1 MHGYFLSLKL
11 YDTARIIANPF
22 AYEEH
27 REKMIREK
35 MDKMAE
41 TRIRS
46 KKEPGVKV
54 NKALAEKVLRDA
66 EKAQQK
72 ADRKAKRKTAAEL
85 MDVDE
90 NDGEDENAE
99 EENEPSRPNL
109 LSDPRFAK
117 VFEDPAFAIDENS
130 REYAL
135 LNPSSVAQ
143 NSGRRQKTAVEEE
156 EESDKS
162 SSDGLEGSDEGES
175 ESDVSSDSSAE
186 GGSLLF
192 ILLLSI
198 FSDLLGFLPFKNLE
212 LTKFDP
218 RSRPGQRNFRAEEA
232 YQREKEE
239 NRKSWT
245 AKKKL
250 SMVPMRPQTGGHRS
264 SDKTATFGQ
273 RRAPVASSSTK
284 QPDARRST
292 AQQEDAPMEIS
303 WVPSSGSGEKDGA
316 GKRRD
321 QSGNEKGRR
330 KGVESFGAGLERGF
344 EEHADLA
351 ESDRKGRTQR
361 RKGVRSGSKNV
372 FRRIDG

>member
-66 EKAQQK
+66 EKAKQR
-72 ADRKAKRKTAAEL
+72 AERKTKRKTATEL

-90 NDGEDENAE
+90 YGGEDENAE
-99 EENEPSRPNL
+99 EENEEPSRPNL

-143 NSGRRQKTAVEEE
+143 NSGSRQKTAVEEEE

-162 SSDGLEGSDEGES
+162 SSDGLAGSDDES
-175 ESDVSSDSSAE
+175 EDEGSDVSSDSSAE
-186 GGSLLF
+186 GGSS
-192 ILLLSI
+192 LSCYSYRYSLI
-198 FSDLLGFLPFKNLE
+198 C
-212 LTKFDP
+212 
-218 RSRPGQRNFRAEEA
+218 
-232 YQREKEE
+232 
-239 NRKSWT
+239 
-245 AKKKL
+245 
-250 SMVPMRPQTGGHRS
+250 
-264 SDKTATFGQ
+264 
-273 RRAPVASSSTK
+273 
-284 QPDARRST
+284 
-292 AQQEDAPMEIS
+292 
-303 WVPSSGSGEKDGA
+303 WVSLK
-316 GKRRD
+316 
-321 QSGNEKGRR
+321 
-330 KGVESFGAGLERGF
+330 
-344 EEHADLA
+344 
-351 ESDRKGRTQR
+351 
-361 RKGVRSGSKNV
+361 
-372 FRRIDG
+372 I

>member
-66 EKAQQK
+66 EKAKQK
-72 ADRKAKRKTAAEL
+72 AERRTKRKTAAEL

-90 NDGEDENAE
+90 DGGEDENAE
-99 EENEPSRPNL
+99 EENEEPSRPNL

-143 NSGRRQKTAVEEE
+143 NSGSRQKTAVEEEE

-162 SSDGLEGSDEGES
+162 SSDGLAGSDDES
-175 ESDVSSDSSAE
+175 EDEGSDVSSDSSAE
-186 GGSLLF
+186 GGS
-192 ILLLSI
+192 S
-198 FSDLLGFLPFKNLE
+198 LPFY
-212 LTKFDP
+212 P
-218 RSRPGQRNFRAEEA
+218 
-232 YQREKEE
+232 Y
-239 NRKSWT
+239 
-245 AKKKL
+245 
-250 SMVPMRPQTGGHRS
+250 
-264 SDKTATFGQ
+264 
-273 RRAPVASSSTK
+273 
-284 QPDARRST
+284 
-292 AQQEDAPMEIS
+292 
-303 WVPSSGSGEKDGA
+303 
-316 GKRRD
+316 
-321 QSGNEKGRR
+321 
-330 KGVESFGAGLERGF
+330 
-344 EEHADLA
+344 
-351 ESDRKGRTQR
+351 
-361 RKGVRSGSKNV
+361 
-372 FRRIDG
+372 

>member
-66 EKAQQK
+66 EKAKQK
-72 ADRKAKRKTAAEL
+72 AERRTKRKTAAEL

-90 NDGEDENAE
+90 DGGEDENAE
-99 EENEPSRPNL
+99 EENEEPSRPNL

-143 NSGRRQKTAVEEE
+143 NSGSRQKTAVEEEE

-162 SSDGLEGSDEGES
+162 SSDGLAGSDDES
-175 ESDVSSDSSAE
+175 EDEGSDVSSDSSAE
-186 GGSLLF
+186 GGSS
-192 ILLLSI
+192 LS
-198 FSDLLGFLPFKNLE
+198 FYP
-212 LTKFDP
+212 
-218 RSRPGQRNFRAEEA
+218 
-232 YQREKEE
+232 Y
-239 NRKSWT
+239 
-245 AKKKL
+245 
-250 SMVPMRPQTGGHRS
+250 
-264 SDKTATFGQ
+264 
-273 RRAPVASSSTK
+273 
-284 QPDARRST
+284 
-292 AQQEDAPMEIS
+292 
-303 WVPSSGSGEKDGA
+303 
-316 GKRRD
+316 
-321 QSGNEKGRR
+321 
-330 KGVESFGAGLERGF
+330 
-344 EEHADLA
+344 
-351 ESDRKGRTQR
+351 
-361 RKGVRSGSKNV
+361 
-372 FRRIDG
+372 